1 MQSVQRAID
10 LLMYVGECGRAVGV
24 TEVALRL
31 GLPKTSAH
39 RLLKTL
45 TYRHLLEH
53 VDAGRYRPGLGML
66 LLSPPALGAS
76 ALTRAADPL
85 LSALAAA
92 LGETFFLVVRRGDQL
107 IVVHKLE
114 GSGFLRASPSV
125 GSVVPVHATAVGR
138 VFLAFSSDLSVATP
152 LEAYTRT
159 TPKSASRLERLVE
172 QTRQERWALSVDEW
186 HEGLAAIAA
195 PVFSGERLIAAVA
208 VACSSARLRQ
218 LGERQLIQAVVN
230 VSKALSRA
238 ISGTRAVS
246 GVDEP

>member
-10 LLMYVGECGRAVGV
+10 LLMYVGECGRTVGV
-24 TEVALRL
+24 TEVAQRL
-31 GLPKTSAH
+31 GLAKTTAH

-53 VDAGRYRPGLGML
+53 AEDGRYRPGLGML

-92 LGETFFLVVRRGDQL
+92 LGETCFLVVRRGDQL
-107 IVVHKLE
+107 IVAHKVE

-138 VFLAFSSDLSVATP
+138 VFLAFSTELGMPVP
-152 LEAYTRT
+152 LTLYTRR
-159 TPKSASRLERLVE
+159 TPQDAARLQRLAE
-172 QTRQERWALSVDEW
+172 QTRHERWAISVDEW
-186 HEGLAAIAA
+186 HEGLAAVAA
-195 PVFSGERLIAAVA
+195 PVFCGERLVAAVA

-218 LGERQLIQAVVN
+218 LGERQLIHATLN

-238 ISGTRAVS
+238 VS
-246 GVDEP
+246 GVDKS

>member
-31 GLPKTSAH
+31 GLPKTTAH

-53 VDAGRYRPGLGML
+53 AEDGRYRPGLGML

-92 LGETFFLVVRRGDQL
+92 LGETFFLVVRRGDQV
-107 IVVHKLE
+107 IVVHKVE
-114 GSGFLRASPSV
+114 GSGFLRASPNV
-125 GSVVPVHATAVGR
+125 GSAVPVHATAAGR
-138 VFLAFSSDLSVATP
+138 VFLAFSTDLGLPAP
-152 LEAYTRT
+152 LTAYTRR
-159 TPKSASRLERLVE
+159 TPQTAARLQRLVD
-172 QTRQERWALSVDEW
+172 QTRHERWAVSVDEW

-195 PVFSGERLIAAVA
+195 PVFCGERLVAAVA

-218 LGERQLIQAVVN
+218 LGERQLIQATQN
-230 VSKALSRA
+230 LSKALSRA
-238 ISGTRAVS
+238 ISG
-246 GVDEP
+246 VDKP

>member
-24 TEVALRL
+24 TEVAERL
-31 GLPKTSAH
+31 GLPKTTAH

-53 VDAGRYRPGLGML
+53 SEDGRYRPGLGML

-92 LGETFFLVVRRGDQL
+92 LGETCFLVVRRGDQL
-107 IVVHKLE
+107 IVVHKVE

-125 GSVVPVHATAVGR
+125 GSVVPAHASAVGR
-138 VFLAFSSDLSVATP
+138 VFLAFSSDLRVPSP
-152 LEAYTRT
+152 LPVYTRR
-159 TPKSASRLERLVE
+159 TPPTAARLERLVE
-172 QTRQERWALSVDEW
+172 QARHERWGLSVDEW
-186 HEGLAAIAA
+186 YEGLAAVAA
-195 PVFSGERLIAAVA
+195 PVFCDERLVASVA

-218 LGERQLIQAVVN
+218 LGERQLIRATQN

-238 ISGTRAVS
+238 ISG
-246 GVDEP
+246 VDET